1 MLRGSG
7 PSAEILGD
15 GDEASKNGV
24 KDLTYRLSEIEEEFQ
39 CAVCLDLIVLPT
51 TLNCGHSF
59 CRHCLAHWFDCG
71 KRTECPSCQQV
82 LIIIM
87 FLSVIG
93 SLHPTKIMN
102 THCMFLCY
110 TSSINDNKSTVAPLI
125 NTAV

>member
-82 LIIIM
+82 GINNYHVLISYRK
-87 FLSVIG
+87 LTSQEDNEYTLCVSV
-93 SLHPTKIMN
+93 LY
-102 THCMFLCY
+102 L
-110 TSSINDNKSTVAPLI
+110 
-125 NTAV
+125 